1 MWLFNSVTCIS
12 RSKFSSIW
20 KVLTPYVSSLIYI
33 YCVSSL
39 KIDLGPGRWISMKA
53 KAKLSRRAKS
63 REQVAIT
70 PPRRSKADFIAPFGR
85 TLRPPLPALFVSC
98 PAHIQPLHHRLRR
111 VRRNPADD
119 DPAAKRAPLDAPEA
133 APPRRPR
140 GRRHRGGAGRDVR
153 VRRLGQRRGLAA
165 DPRPAP
171 LRVGRQ
177 PRPPQGRPGGVGQAQ
192 GGPAVQVPPPSPSRW
207 PAPVRRG
214 AHWQLLREAIIPGHY
229 SRAKIMAG
237 ARYE

>member
-1 MWLFNSVTCIS
+1 MDINEGEGETFKASKKPRAGGNYPSPSLQRSFCCSLLPNSRVAPARIVCILPS
-12 RSKFSSIW
+12 AYSAAAPSTQARPVKS
-20 KVLTPYVSSLIYI
+20 
-33 YCVSSL
+33 
-39 KIDLGPGRWISMKA
+39 GRRRPGRQA
-53 KAKLSRRAKS
+53 RPAGRA
-63 REQVAIT
+63 R
-70 PPRRSKADFIAPFGR
+70 GR
-85 TLRPPLPALFVSC
+85 
-98 PAHIQPLHHRLRR
+98 
-111 VRRNPADD
+111 
-119 DPAAKRAPLDAPEA
+119 
-133 APPRRPR
+133 PPRRPR